1 VSAEEGR
8 TVATDYPLTRANRI
22 VLARAFRD
30 VPRVDL
36 SIDCALEDQMGS
48 AFADDLENPRAFQ
61 IAVGPFRYF
70 AGDPAVLGA
79 QEMLKALPPGSFLMP
94 SAPGWLE
101 AAQAIYGEKLVPL
114 RRHSFSS
121 KGLSSAHLRKL
132 VERSRFADRVRQMD
146 ASFAA
151 RVWGQDHVVDLSTYE
166 SPEDFGRRGIGFYV
180 EEGGKILGAT
190 FASLV
195 SARGI
200 EVSLYVLPD
209 YRRQGIGTLVASRLL
224 LSCLESGRDPHWDAA
239 NPESCRLAERLGYAP
254 AGTYVAHYLQG

>member
-1 VSAEEGR
+1 MPPE
-8 TVATDYPLTRANRI
+8 YPLTRANRI
-22 VLARAFRD
+22 ALARAFRD

-48 AFADDLENPRAFQ
+48 AFVDDLENPRAFQ

-70 AGDPAVLGA
+70 AGDPTVPGA
-79 QEMLKALPPGSFLMP
+79 QAMLKMLPPGSFLMP

-101 AAQAIYGEKLVPL
+101 AAQAIHGEKLVPL

-121 KGLSSAHLRKL
+121 KSLSAAHLREL
-132 VERSRFADRVRQMD
+132 GQRSRFADRVEEMD

-151 RVWGQDHVVDLSTYE
+151 RVWGQDHFVDLSTYE
-166 SPEDFGRRGIGFYV
+166 SPEDFARRGIGFTV
-180 EEGGKILGAT
+180 EDKGTIVGAA

-195 SARGI
+195 SSRGI

-209 YRRQGIGTLVASRLL
+209 YRRQGIGTLLASRLL
-224 LSCLESGRDPHWDAA
+224 LSCLESGFDPHWDAA

-254 AGTYVAHYLQG
+254 AGTYTAHYLQG